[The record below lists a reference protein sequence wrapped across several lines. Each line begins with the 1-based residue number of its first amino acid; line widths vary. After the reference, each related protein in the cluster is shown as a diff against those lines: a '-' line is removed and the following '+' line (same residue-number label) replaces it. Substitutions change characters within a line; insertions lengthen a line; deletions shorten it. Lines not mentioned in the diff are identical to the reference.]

1 MRLPNLL
8 HQLLFS
14 SALPALIVTAG
25 SVRAQPFQS
34 FVQAIPNSDVSF
46 TMKPIPGNKAVDS
59 FWMEE
64 HETTYEEY
72 ILFQDESQDHG
83 PVPDG
88 ITRPSPPYIDFTLG
102 MGKKGGFPANSMSR
116 YAAMMY
122 CKWLYKKTGV
132 FYRLP
137 TEAEWEFA
145 CKGGAGTAY
154 PFGSDADSLRFYAWY
169 KDNSDNHY
177 HAVKQLKP
185 NGWGLY
191 DMLGNIAEWTLD
203 AETPGTSYP
212 LILKGG
218 CFRDEAPALRPAV
231 RLLSDKKWNAR
242 DPQIPRSKWWNTDA
256 PFIGFRVVRPVKQP
270 DAAAAEEFYSHY
282 L

>member
-1 MRLPNLL
+1 MIPSI
-8 HQLLFS
+8 LF
-14 SALPALIVTAG
+14 TG
-25 SVRAQPFQS
+25 SVYAQS
-34 FVQAIPNSDVSF
+34 FHGYEQAIPNSDVSF
-46 TMKPIPGNKAVDS
+46 KMVPIPGSRTVDS

-83 PVPDG
+83 PAPDG
-88 ITRPSPPYIDFTLG
+88 VTRPSPPYVDFTLG

-122 CKWLYKKTGV
+122 CKWLYKRTGV

-137 TEAEWEFA
+137 TEGEWEYA
-145 CKGGAGTAY
+145 CRAGTGTAY
-154 PFGSDADSLRFYAWY
+154 PFGAGADSLRWYAWY
-169 KDNSDNHY
+169 SGNSDNRY

-185 NGWGLY
+185 NSWGLF
-191 DMLGNIAEWTLD
+191 DMLGNLAEWTLD
-203 AETPGTSYP
+203 AATPGTAYP

-218 CFRDEAPALRPAV
+218 CFHDGAAALQPAA

-256 PFIGFRVVRPVKQP
+256 PFIGFRVIKPVKQP
-270 DAAAAEEFYSHY
+270 TAAEAEEFYNHY

>member
-1 MRLPNLL
+1 MRLPAILPNNRLSVLTGLILL
-8 HQLLFS
+8 TL
-14 SALPALIVTAG
+14 
-25 SVRAQPFQS
+25 SVQAQPFVS
-34 FVQAIPNSDVSF
+34 FTQKIPSSEVSF
-46 TMKPIPGNKAVDS
+46 TMVPIPGNSTVDS

-88 ITRPSPPYIDFTLG
+88 VTRPSPPYIDFTLG
-102 MGKKGGFPANSMSR
+102 MGKQGGFPANSMSR
-116 YAAMMY
+116 YAAIMY
-122 CKWLYKKTGV
+122 CKWLYKRTGI

-137 TEAEWEFA
+137 TEAEWSYA
-145 CKGGAGTAY
+145 CGAGAAAV
-154 PFGSDADSLRFYAWY
+154 PVADSLKFYAWY
-169 KDNSDNHY
+169 KPNSGNRY
-177 HAVKQLKP
+177 HAVKQLKA
-185 NGWGLY
+185 NAWGLY
-191 DMLGNIAEWTLD
+191 DMYGNVAEWTLD
-203 AETPGTSYP
+203 AETPGTPWP

-218 CFRDEAPALRPAV
+218 SYRDEAAALPA

-256 PFIGFRVVRPVKQP
+256 PFIGFRIVRPVKQP
-270 DAAAAEEFYSHY
+270 DAAAAEEFYNRY

>member
-1 MRLPNLL
+1 MRLPAIL
-8 HQLLFS
+8 HTNRLF
-14 SALPALIVTAG
+14 ALTGLIFLTTA
-25 SVRAQPFQS
+25 AKAQTQPFQS
-34 FVQAIPNSDVSF
+34 FVQ
-46 TMKPIPGNKAVDS
+46 PIPGSDVRFTMVPIAGNNAVDS

-72 ILFQDESQDHG
+72 ILFQDESMDHG

-88 ITRPSPPYIDFTLG
+88 VTRPSPPYIDFTLG
-102 MGKKGGFPANSMSR
+102 MGKQGGFPANSMSR

-122 CKWLYKKTGV
+122 CKWLYKRTGI

-137 TEAEWEFA
+137 TEAEWTYA
-145 CKGGAGTAY
+145 CGV
-154 PFGSDADSLRFYAWY
+154 PNMDSIKRYAWY
-169 KDNSDNHY
+169 KPNSNNRY
-177 HAVKQLKP
+177 HAVKQLAP
-185 NGWGLY
+185 NARGLY
-191 DMLGNIAEWTLD
+191 DMLGNVAEWTLD
-203 AETPGTSYP
+203 AETPGTTWP

-218 CFRDEAPALRPAV
+218 SYRDEAPALQA

-256 PFIGFRVVRPVKQP
+256 PFIGFRIVRPVKQP
-270 DAAAAEEFYSHY
+270 DAKAAEEFYNHY